1 MPDSARSRRDL
12 QNFLLFC
19 TSSKALLSIRLL
31 QLHSD
36 SYLKI
41 SCFICLIIIMLTNI
55 HSHFLSLPQPIVQM
69 AFDDAEI
76 CKAISLSARL
86 QRLCG
91 QSGCCTLLQVF
102 AFHSTQPYCVIS
114 HTLWISKYL
123 QQEYHCF
130 SCNHKTHEAPE
141 IH

>member
-55 HSHFLSLPQPIVQM
+55 HSHFLSLHNPL
-69 AFDDAEI
+69 
-76 CKAISLSARL
+76 CKWHLMMRRFAKQFLSLHVSKGLVVNQVVAP
-86 QRLCG
+86 
-91 QSGCCTLLQVF
+91 CCKFLLLDTQVSLL
-102 AFHSTQPYCVIS
+102 APTHVSPSV
-114 HTLWISKYL
+114 
-123 QQEYHCF
+123 
-130 SCNHKTHEAPE
+130 HKFVRKSVRKSLHK
-141 IH
+141 